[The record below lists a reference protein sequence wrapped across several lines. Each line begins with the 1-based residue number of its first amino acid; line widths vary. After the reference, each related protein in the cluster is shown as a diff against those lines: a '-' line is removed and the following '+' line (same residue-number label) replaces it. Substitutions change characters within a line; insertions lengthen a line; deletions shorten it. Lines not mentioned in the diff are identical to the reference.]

1 MGAERTPDQNRDNQG
16 EDDHFLVGAGPEGR
30 ERFQHAHQ
38 QQTCIRDRLYLALAA
53 IGLPVLP
60 GGRGGLGAFFG
71 PTGGFLVGLSLI
83 HICNAP
89 IMAFSMVDL
98 PAPLAPI
105 TVTMLPAGTV
115 SVAPASAP
123 TLP

>member
-1 MGAERTPDQNRDNQG
+1 MLPNSSRRSGTSDMP
-16 EDDHFLVGAGPEGR
+16 
-30 ERFQHAHQ
+30 
-38 QQTCIRDRLYLALAA
+38 AA
-53 IGLPVLP
+53 TRRSTGQLDTSVPAYCTEPAAWPVC
-60 GGRGGLGAFFG
+60 G
-71 PTGGFLVGLSLI
+71 SD
-83 HICNAP
+83 P